1 MIDLISNLLR
11 RNMNPMGP
19 VVCIIQ
25 ARMGSSRLPGKV
37 LKDICG
43 KPMLA
48 WVVERVRLA
57 RTVEQVVVATTAD
70 IGDDLIAAYCQA
82 NQIECFRGDVF
93 DVLDRYYQAARAY
106 RAGVVVRV
114 TADCPLIDPQLIDQ
128 AVKELLTRR
137 LDFTANR
144 LPPPFKRTYPIGLDV
159 EVATMTALSEAWEKA
174 DQQHEREHVMP
185 YLYSGPAVYNTSV
198 LNAEADYG
206 SQRWTVD
213 TPEDLEFMRKLTA
226 LMDCRMDFSWRD
238 VLALVEAH
246 PELCEINADV
256 HHKFMNEIDERAQK
270 K

>member
-1 MIDLISNLLR
+1 M
-11 RNMNPMGP
+11 
-19 VVCIIQ
+19 
-25 ARMGSSRLPGKV
+25 
-37 LKDICG
+37 
-43 KPMLA
+43 
-48 WVVERVRLA
+48 
-57 RTVEQVVVATTAD
+57 
-70 IGDDLIAAYCQA
+70 
-82 NQIECFRGDVF
+82 
-93 DVLDRYYQAARAY
+93 
-106 RAGVVVRV
+106 
-114 TADCPLIDPQLIDQ
+114 
-128 AVKELLTRR
+128 LTRR

-226 LMDCRMDFSWRD
+226 LMDCRMDFTWRD

-256 HHKFMNEIDERAQK
+256 HHKFMNEIDERTQK

>member
-1 MIDLISNLLR
+1 MKH
-11 RNMNPMGP
+11 

-48 WVVERVRLA
+48 WVVERVRQA
-57 RTVEQVVVATTAD
+57 RTVDQVVVATTAD
-70 IGDDLIAAYCQA
+70 VTDDLIAAYCQA
-82 NQIECFRGDVF
+82 NHIDCYRGDVF

-106 RAGVVVRV
+106 HASVVVRV

-128 AVKELLTRR
+128 AVKELMLRG

-159 EVATMTALSEAWEKA
+159 EAATMTALSEAWEKA
-174 DQQHEREHVMP
+174 DQPHEREHVMP
-185 YLYSGPAVYNTSV
+185 YLYSGPALYNTSV

-213 TPEDLEFMRKLTA
+213 TPEDLEFMQRLTA
-226 LMDCRMDFSWRD
+226 LLGCRMDFSWRD

-246 PELCEINADV
+246 PELSEINADV
-256 HHKFMNEIDERAQK
+256 RHKFMNEIDERSLK
-270 K
+270 KDKQ

>member
-1 MIDLISNLLR
+1 
-11 RNMNPMGP
+11 
-19 VVCIIQ
+19 
-25 ARMGSSRLPGKV
+25 MGSSRLPGKV

-57 RTVEQVVVATTAD
+57 RTVDQVVVATTAD
-70 IGDDLIAAYCQA
+70 VGDDLIAAYCQA
-82 NQIECFRGDVF
+82 NRIDCFRGDVF

-106 RAGVVVRV
+106 RATVVVRV

-128 AVKELLTRR
+128 AVEELTTRK

-159 EVATMTALSEAWEKA
+159 EVASMTALSEAWEKA

-198 LNAEADYG
+198 LNADADYG
-206 SQRWTVD
+206 WQRWTVD

-226 LMDCRMDFSWRD
+226 LMDCRMDFTWRD

-246 PELCEINADV
+246 PELCEINAEV
-256 HHKFMNEIDERAQK
+256 RHKLVNEIDERSRK
-270 K
+270 KEKE

>member
-1 MIDLISNLLR
+1 
-11 RNMNPMGP
+11 MNH

-48 WVVERVRLA
+48 WVVERVRQS
-57 RTVEQVVVATTAD
+57 RKVNQVVVATTVEM
-70 IGDDLIAAYCQA
+70 GDELIAAYCQA
-82 NQIECFRGDVF
+82 NAIDCYRGDVF
-93 DVLDRYYQAARAY
+93 DVLDRYYQAARQY
-106 RAGVVVRV
+106 RADIVVRV

-128 AVKELLTRR
+128 AVEELQTRG

-159 EVATMTALSEAWEKA
+159 EVVSMRALSEAWEKA
-174 DQQHEREHVMP
+174 EQPHEREHVMP
-185 YLYSGPAVYNTSV
+185 YLYSGPALYNTSV

-213 TPEDLEFMRKLTA
+213 TPEDLEFMRRLTA
-226 LMDCRMDFSWRD
+226 LLNCRMDFTWHD
-238 VLALVEAH
+238 VLALVQAH
-246 PELCEINADV
+246 PELTEINAGV
-256 HHKFMNEIDERAQK
+256 HHKLMTEIDERTRK